1 MLYKITGAYYFI
13 RFFLEPA
20 VWLNAAQRKQ
30 ASASALVVPM
40 SKNETGYPVMGS
52 HFFKGEN
59 IYIQSL

>member
-20 VWLNAAQRKQ
+20 VGLNAAQRKQ

-52 HFFKGEN
+52 HFF
-59 IYIQSL
+59 